1 LNSSEESFIT
11 LAHGGGGTLTQ
22 QLIDD
27 IFVPGFK
34 NSYLEPLND
43 SALLRGVSERAA
55 FTTDSFTV
63 DPIFFPGGDIGY
75 LAVCG
80 TVNDLAVSGAV
91 PKFLS
96 IGMIIE
102 EGLSFSDLKKIVS
115 SVKKA
120 ADEAGVKIVTG
131 DTKVVEKGKGDGI
144 FINTSGI
151 GIFNHNKT
159 FIPANIQRGDKII
172 VNRDIGCHGMAVI
185 TARKNY
191 GFTNRVKSDVAPLNH
206 LIEKIIESGAAIRV
220 MRDATRGG
228 LATVLNEIAEAA
240 HKTLIVEE
248 KEIPVTEQVRGA
260 CEILGFDPVYVANE
274 GVAVIFTAPEDADEL
289 ISVMKRDKNG
299 ENSRIIGTVGDESDG
314 MVVMNTTIGS
324 SRVLDLLTGEMLP
337 RIC

>member
-1 LNSSEESFIT
+1 MTGSSETFIT

-34 NSYLEPLND
+34 NSFLEPLND
-43 SALLRGVSERAA
+43 SALLRDVSERAA

-102 EGLSFSDLKKIVS
+102 EGFKFSDLRRIVR
-115 SVKKA
+115 SVKQA

-151 GIFNHNKT
+151 GIFNHDRT
-159 FIPANIQRGDKII
+159 FVPSNVKPGDKII

-191 GFTNRVKSDVAPLNH
+191 GFTNTVKSDVAPLNH
-206 LIEKIIESGAAIRV
+206 LIDKMIGSGAAIRV

-228 LATVLNEIAEAA
+228 VATVLNEIACAA
-240 HKTLIVEE
+240 GVTVKIEE
-248 KEIPVTEQVRGA
+248 NDIPVIEQVRGA
-260 CEILGFDPVYVANE
+260 CELLGFDPLYVANE
-274 GVAVIFTAPEDADEL
+274 GVVVVFVAPEDADEL
-289 ISVMKRDKNG
+289 VSVMKQEKYG
-299 ENSRIIGTVGDESDG
+299 KNSRIIGTVHEKSEGL
-314 MVVMNTTIGS
+314 VVMHTAIGS
-324 SRVLDLLTGEMLP
+324 NRILDLLTGEMLP